1 MAQDNRVFF
10 EMECDVELVY
20 NPAHKHNTDIFKSV
34 TGRGRAQIIEN
45 PEEKRVFLQALV
57 DRYHDQPIT
66 VTPSDA
72 DRCTIFTVTVEELGE
87 EGAHRAGEIKNVSCG
102 TGRNRTAVQTSSKKG
117 FYTLS
122 LSFGFRSGT
131 GEKRPYPVLIFLITE
146 RIRKRGE
153 PGTDFDCFALRWKRT
168 VCHGFFRKRR

>member
-1 MAQDNRVFF
+1 MTEQAEECNEAARRPKRFF
-10 EMECDVELVY
+10 
-20 NPAHKHNTDIFKSV
+20 
-34 TGRGRAQIIEN
+34 
-45 PEEKRVFLQALV
+45 
-57 DRYHDQPIT
+57 
-66 VTPSDA
+66 
-72 DRCTIFTVTVEELGE
+72 
-87 EGAHRAGEIKNVSCG
+87 CG

-153 PGTDFDCFALRWKRT
+153 LGTDFDCFALRWKRT
-168 VCHGFFRKRR
+168 VCHGFFRKRRCM